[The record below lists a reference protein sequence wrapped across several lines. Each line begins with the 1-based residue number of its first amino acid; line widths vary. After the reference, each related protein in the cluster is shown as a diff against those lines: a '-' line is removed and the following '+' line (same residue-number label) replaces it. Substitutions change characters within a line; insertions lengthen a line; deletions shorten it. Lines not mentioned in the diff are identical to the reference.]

1 MKKEKITIETLAE
14 MTHNEFRRL
23 EGRLDQMVTKEL
35 FKEGF
40 DVLLSEI
47 KGLRGDLSNYRAGT
61 HIEYAEILERV
72 EALEN
77 HTGLKHRK

>member
-1 MKKEKITIETLAE
+1 MKKEKITIKTLAE
-14 MTHNEFRRL
+14 IMYNEFRCL

-47 KGLRGDLSNYRAGT
+47 KGLRGDLSNYCAGT

>member
-1 MKKEKITIETLAE
+1 MKKEKITIKTLAE
-14 MTHNEFRRL
+14 IMYNEFRCL
-23 EGRLDQMVTKEL
+23 EGRLDQMVTREL

-47 KGLRGDLSNYRAGT
+47 KGLRGDLSHYRAGT
-61 HIEYAEILERV
+61 HIEYAEIVERV